1 MYLNSVQTIINRIG
15 DENINNITVH
25 RTPLSKVL
33 KFLLNITS
41 MGQFEKKLENSPYD
55 TLYHLFLVISTNRGN
70 YIIEK
75 NEVIQVYKF
84 SKLGKDTESLDVPIT
99 SGLNLNDLLENTK
112 QSMGDK
118 FYTYKGQDNN
128 CQYFINSFLVSNKL
142 NSDALETFILQDV
155 RGLFQNNEKFRK
167 IVNTTTNVGAVA
179 STQAD
184 RISNELL
191 RPVSTGYNLFSATK
205 MKFNSILNREIPEFF
220 KSSITQL
227 F

>member
-1 MYLNSVQTIINRIG
+1 MYLNSVQNIINRIG
-15 DENINNITVH
+15 DENINKITVH

-70 YIIEK
+70 YVIEK
-75 NEVIQVYKF
+75 NEVIQVYKL
-84 SKLGKDTESLDVPIT
+84 SKLGKGTESLDVPIT
-99 SGLNLNDLLENTK
+99 SGLTLNDLLENTK
-112 QSMGDK
+112 TSMQDK
-118 FYTYKGQDNN
+118 FFTYKGQDNN

-191 RPVSTGYNLFSATK
+191 RPISTGYNLFSASK

>member
-1 MYLNSVQTIINRIG
+1 MYLNSVQHVINRIG
-15 DENINNITVH
+15 DENINKITVH

-33 KFLLNITS
+33 KFLLNVTS
-41 MGQFEKKLENSPYD
+41 MGQFDKKLENSPYD

-70 YIIEK
+70 FVVEK

-84 SKLGKDTESLDVPIT
+84 TRLEKGTESLDVPINA
-99 SGLNLNDLLENTK
+99 GLTLNDLLENTK
-112 QSMGDK
+112 SSMGDK
-118 FYTYKGQDNN
+118 FFSYKGQDNN
-128 CQYFINSFLVSNKL
+128 CQYFINSLLVSNKI

-155 RGLFQNNEKFRK
+155 RGLFQNDDKFRK
-167 IVNTTTNVGAVA
+167 IVNTTTDVGAVA

-191 RPVSTGYNLFSATK
+191 RPISTGYNLFSASK
-205 MKFNSILNREIPEFF
+205 MKFNNILNREIPEFF
-220 KSSITQL
+220 KTGFSQL

>member
-1 MYLNSVQTIINRIG
+1 MYLNSVQNIINRIG
-15 DENINNITVH
+15 DENINKITVH

-41 MGQFEKKLENSPYD
+41 MGQFEKKMENSPYD
-55 TLYHLFLVISTNRGN
+55 TLYHLFMVISTNRGN
-70 YIIEK
+70 YVIEK
-75 NEVIQVYKF
+75 NEVIQIYKF
-84 SKLGKDTESLDVPIT
+84 SKLGKNTESLDVPIT

-142 NSDALETFILQDV
+142 NTDPLETFILQDV
-155 RGLFQNNEKFRK
+155 RGLFQNNEQFRK
-167 IVNTTTNVGAVA
+167 IVNTTTDVGAVA
-179 STQAD
+179 STQVD
-184 RISNELL
+184 RISNELF
-191 RPVSTGYNLFSATK
+191 RPVSNGYNLFSGNLK
-205 MKFNSILNREIPEFF
+205 YNSVLNKTIPEFF
-220 KSSITQL
+220 KTGFSRL